1 MKTLNLLKKIFIPNT
16 SHKTSQE
23 STAETENIKNPVK
36 LFKNLD
42 DNLNCIKKSYSLP
55 ENSDIKIRQFKIGG
69 KVSAFILFVEGL
81 IRDDAVSNN
90 ILAPLMLLPE
100 KEISLAVLKE
110 KLILNGQ
117 ITEATD
123 FSKVFDEVNM
133 GNCLLFADGISTAV
147 SIDVKGWDRRG
158 IDSPITEHVIYGP
171 HEGFNENF
179 KVNTALVRKNLRSE
193 NLVCETLSLG
203 NISKTP
209 CALMYIKGVTNSKH
223 VEEIKRRIKNIDAD
237 YIYQSGEL
245 EQFLEDSTFSLSP
258 QFLTTER
265 PDKTSEAL
273 TEGKIALLMHGSPF
287 ALIAPVAFSDFLT
300 TTEDKYVRFPFANL
314 MKFIR
319 LIGIVSSFLLSGL
332 YIAIVNFHHEM
343 IPTALLFS
351 IESAREAVPFSSLFE
366 LLLMEVAFDIIREAS
381 LRVPSPIGSTV
392 GIIGGLIV
400 GQAAVSAN
408 LVSPI
413 AIIIVSLTGI
423 GSFATPNYSLNFTFR
438 FARYLYIFLGAR
450 YGFFGIATGIFLHTA
465 LLCSV
470 NSLGVPLFTS
480 LANDT
485 RENFLTYLLQK
496 PIYKR
501 EFRHSY
507 LDADKK
513 RVQANISRKWV
524 EKEHE

>member
-1 MKTLNLLKKIFIPNT
+1 MKILNSIKKFFIPGSAPDTFQKKDAKADT
-16 SHKTSQE
+16 SV
-23 STAETENIKNPVK
+23 P
-36 LFKNLD
+36 LFGELRKNL
-42 DNLNCIKKSYSLP
+42 NEIKSKYSLP
-55 ENSDIKIRQFKIGG
+55 ENSDIKIREFKIGG
-69 KVSAFILFVEGL
+69 TVPAFILFIEGL
-81 IRDDAVSNN
+81 IRDDAVSNH

-100 KEISLAVLKE
+100 KKISLSLLKE

-117 ITEATD
+117 ITDVED
-123 FSKVFDEVNM
+123 FSAVFDEVNM
-133 GNCLLFADGISTAV
+133 GNCLVFADGINIAV
-147 SIDVKGWDRRG
+147 SVDVKGWERRG
-158 IDSPITEHVIYGP
+158 IDSPITEHVIFGP

-193 NLVCETLSLG
+193 NLLCETVSLG

-209 CALMYIKGVTNSKH
+209 CALMYINGVTNK
-223 VEEIKRRIKNIDAD
+223 EYIKEIKRRLKNIDAD

-265 PDKTSEAL
+265 PDKTAEAL

-287 ALIAPVAFSDFLT
+287 ALIAPAAFSDFLT
-300 TTEDKYVRFPFANL
+300 TTEDKYVRFPFAVL
-314 MKFIR
+314 MKLIR

-351 IESAREAVPFSSLFE
+351 IEAAREAVPFTALFE
-366 LLLMEVAFDIIREAS
+366 LLLMEISFDIIREAS

-408 LVSPI
+408 LVSPL

-438 FARYLYIFLGAR
+438 FARYLYIFLGASF
-450 YGFFGIATGIFLHTA
+450 GFFGIAAGIFLHTA
-465 LLCSV
+465 SLCSV

-480 LANDT
+480 LGNDT
-485 RENFLTYLLQK
+485 EQGFISYLFQK

-507 LDADKK
+507 LKPEK
-513 RVQANISRKWV
+513 SRVQADISRKWV
-524 EKEHE
+524 KYDK